1 MAKKKKFTVR
11 VAYKVYDYYDVE
23 ATSEERA
30 IEQALEKAGN
40 DSLNDFMQEGEGE
53 GRVTIINGKPVEPK
67 KTEPQYV
74 WVFTAEQAWDG
85 EVADTIVRAFPTEEA
100 AQKYMREFIN
110 DGDGDDESIAEYVK
124 RKEWVVEEDEP
135 FLYRAFNAGY
145 YNTDHIELT
154 ITKCEIQK

>member
-11 VAYKVYDYYDVE
+11 VAYKVCDYYDVE

-30 IEQALEKAGN
+30 IEKALEQSSE
-40 DSLNDFMQEGEGE
+40 DSLNDFIEQGEGE
-53 GRVTIINGKPVEPK
+53 GIVTQINGKSVEPK

-85 EVADTIVRAFPTEEA
+85 EVADIIVRAFPTEEA

-110 DGDGDDESIAEYVK
+110 DGDGESIAEYVK
-124 RKEWVVEEDEP
+124 REGWDVEEDEP
-135 FLYRAFNAGY
+135 SLYRAFNAGY

-154 ITKCEIQK
+154 ITKCEIKK